1 MVLEKNSMLE
11 EILFSLELYKQITSV
26 NVGANEAGHNVV
38 FYGASSGAYMIWDE
52 SVDDLKLVNSGL
64 IQIGTGLSNTLT
76 GTTSINNTT
85 TSTNTS
91 SGALVVSGGVG
102 IGEKLN
108 VGGNTILTGT
118 LQVNN
123 SVNVGANEA
132 GHNVVFY
139 GASSGAYMIWD
150 ESVDDLKL
158 VNSGLIQSGSESN
171 TLTGPTTITN
181 TVTVGEDDTGHDVKF
196 YGATSGAYMLWDES
210 VDDLK
215 LVNSG
220 LIQSGSESNTL
231 TGITSI
237 NNTTTSTNTSS
248 GALVVSGGLVLE
260 KISML
265 EEILF

>member
-1 MVLEKNSMLE
+1 M
-11 EILFSLELYKQITSV
+11 
-26 NVGANEAGHNVV
+26 

-91 SGALVVSGGVG
+91 SGALIVTGGVG

-158 VNSGLIQSGSESN
+158 VNSDQFKVELNQI
-171 TLTGPTTITN
+171 
-181 TVTVGEDDTGHDVKF
+181 H
-196 YGATSGAYMLWDES
+196 
-210 VDDLK
+210 
-215 LVNSG
+215 
-220 LIQSGSESNTL
+220 
-231 TGITSI
+231 
-237 NNTTTSTNTSS
+237 
-248 GALVVSGGLVLE
+248 
-260 KISML
+260 
-265 EEILF
+265 